1 MIQTFACPDTKAFFE
16 GARVPK
22 FVNIAVPLARKLN
35 MLNAANM
42 LYDLK
47 VPPNNRLEALSGD
60 RQGQH
65 SIRINDQWRI
75 CFTWTGAGP
84 EDVEVVDYH

>member
-16 GARVPK
+16 GARVPN